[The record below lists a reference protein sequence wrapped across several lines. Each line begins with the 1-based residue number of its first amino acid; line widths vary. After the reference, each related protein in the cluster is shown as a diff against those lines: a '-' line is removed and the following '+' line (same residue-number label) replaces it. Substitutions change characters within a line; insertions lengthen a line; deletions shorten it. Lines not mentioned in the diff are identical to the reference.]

1 MEKIVLILILTLF
14 IISCEN
20 IAGKMSTVPP
30 SNLHLE
36 TINQNNEIL
45 VNFNIFLSGR
55 DTIAA
60 SGTSF
65 VKIINNGGKVVYD
78 KAITVSVEDFQEQNT
93 IEGTVLAYEFE
104 ISKDDIIFANYVTG
118 KLELSL
124 STDFWTISDDTIV
137 FGLPT
142 NYDDGPTQSNYVNL
156 PICED

>member
-1 MEKIVLILILTLF
+1 
-14 IISCEN
+14 
-20 IAGKMSTVPP
+20 
-30 SNLHLE
+30 
-36 TINQNNEIL
+36 
-45 VNFNIFLSGR
+45 
-55 DTIAA
+55 
-60 SGTSF
+60 
-65 VKIINNGGKVVYD
+65 
-78 KAITVSVEDFQEQNT
+78 
-93 IEGTVLAYEFE
+93 TVLAYEFE